1 VLREQVARGEVVDRV
16 VVAFSGAGQGE
27 GELAFGQLGL
37 WQSIEES
44 GTSKTVAHVAVAEP
58 GTTVAAVADTLGFVV
73 GRHQALRTTLLLR
86 EPGRPPRQR
95 VSASGEITLLVVD
108 AGGDDPAAV
117 SAALREHWKRV
128 PFEYETEWPVRM
140 GAVVAGGPGAYTVT
154 HVVTVILHTSVDGFG
169 LGALLADVGARDPVT
184 GVPAGP
190 VSGLTPLEQA
200 TLEASPDG
208 RRQNERSLRYV
219 ERVLRTAP
227 AGLFGPPRHD
237 VDRDHVML
245 RYRSPAIAKAIQA
258 VAVRERF
265 VDTPALL
272 TAFVV
277 GVGRVTGV
285 NPLATM
291 LLVSNRFRP
300 GCAHSV
306 SALMKVAPFVLDLA
320 GATVGDAV
328 RAAIGATLC
337 AYRNAYYDA
346 YEQEALIA
354 RIGRERGEE
363 LDLSCFYNDRR
374 QRDRLHAGTTS
385 PTATQIRAALAG
397 SELSWR
403 QDPGIPR
410 MKLYLS
416 VDDPPG
422 AVELVLSADVRY
434 FARDELATLA
444 AAIEEAA
451 VQAAVAPDT
460 PTGLTAGRRARP
472 ASQGVS

>member
-1 VLREQVARGEVVDRV
+1 MVPTPDPAVLGRTPSMREVSRGEVVDQV
-16 VVAFSGAGQGE
+16 VVAFAGAGAGE

-44 GTSKTVAHVAVAEP
+44 GTSKTVGHVAVAEP
-58 GTTVAAVADTLGFVV
+58 GTTVAAVADMLGFVV
-73 GRHQALRTTLLLR
+73 GRHQALRTTLVLR

-95 VSASGEITLLVVD
+95 VWAAGEIALLVVD
-108 AGGDDPAAV
+108 AGGDEPAAV
-117 SAALREHWKRV
+117 AAALREHWKRV
-128 PFEYETEWPVRM
+128 PFAYETEWPVRM
-140 GAVVAGGPGAYTVT
+140 GAVVAHGMVT

-169 LGALLADVGARDPVT
+169 LGALLADVRARDPVT
-184 GVPAGP
+184 GAPAGP
-190 VSGLTPLEQA
+190 VTGLTPLEQA
-200 TLEASPDG
+200 ALEASPVG
-208 RRQNERSLRYV
+208 RRQNERSLRYL

-237 VDRDHVML
+237 VGRDHVML
-245 RYRSPAIAKAIQA
+245 RYRSPAIAKALHA

-265 VDTPALL
+265 VDSPALL

-300 GCAHSV
+300 GYAHSV

-320 GATVGDAV
+320 GRTVGDAV
-328 RAAIGATLC
+328 RVAIGKTLC

-354 RIGRERGEE
+354 RVGRERGEE
-363 LDLSCFYNDRR
+363 VDLSCFYNDRR
-374 QRDRLHAGTTS
+374 QWDRLHAGTTP
-385 PTATQIRAALAG
+385 PTAAQISAALAD

-403 QDPGIPR
+403 QEPSIPR

-416 VDDPPG
+416 VDDPDG

-434 FARDELATLA
+434 FARDELAALA
-444 AAIEEAA
+444 AAVEEAA

-460 PTGLTAGRRARP
+460 PTGLTAG
-472 ASQGVS
+472 